1 MKRREPGKVSFVGLG
16 YVGLCT
22 AAVFASK
29 GLNIMGVDIDGE
41 KISKLTKGEVPF
53 YEPQLDRV
61 LKSAIKRRKIGF
73 TTDIAKVAETG
84 TTFITV
90 GTPSGQDGSI
100 DLTYVKKA
108 TEDIG
113 SVISAGDSYHLV
125 VVKSTVVPG
134 TATGLVRPLLEAS
147 SGRACGDMLGLCSN
161 PEFLAEGSAI
171 KGTLYPDK
179 VVIGA
184 NDEKSGNSLK
194 RLYMSIYVR
203 QKVPM
208 IATNPTT
215 AETIKYASN
224 AFLAT
229 RVSTINTIANIC
241 QRLPLG
247 DVETVARAIGLD
259 PRIGSLYLKA
269 GPGYGGSCFHKD
281 LQALIAFSRG
291 LDYDPVLLT
300 AVEEV
305 NQRQANEIVKLSRK
319 LLGTLEN
326 RRIAVLGLAFKKD
339 TDDVREAAS
348 LRVIEEL
355 VNNSASVS
363 AYDPMAIDNARK
375 VLPRQVELAT
385 DSRSCLKGAECCIL
399 MTEWDEFRQLEPR
412 AFKTLMRT
420 PNIVDARR
428 IRRQGD
434 FQGFNYLAVGLG
446 PLGSNLQLPR
456 FNVH

>member
-1 MKRREPGKVSFVGLG
+1 MKRREPDKVSFVGLG

-29 GLNIMGVDIDGE
+29 GLNIIGVDIDGE

-61 LKSAIKRRKIGF
+61 LKSAIKRKKIGF

-90 GTPSGQDGSI
+90 GTPSRQDGSI

-171 KGTLYPDK
+171 KGTLHPDK

-194 RLYMSIYVR
+194 RLYMSVYVR

-241 QRLPLG
+241 QRLPG
-247 DVETVARAIGLD
+247 DDVEIVAKAIGLD
-259 PRIGSLYLKA
+259 PRIGPLYLKA

-281 LQALIAFSRG
+281 LQALISLSRK
-291 LDYDPVLLT
+291 LDYDPVLLSS
-300 AVEEV
+300 VERV
-305 NQRQANEIVKLSRK
+305 NENQAIEIVKLSRR
-319 LLGTLEN
+319 LLSSLEN
-326 RRIAVLGLAFKKD
+326 RRVAVLGLAFKKD
-339 TDDVREAAS
+339 TDDIREAAS

-355 VNNSASVS
+355 VKNSASVS
-363 AYDPMAIDNARK
+363 AYDPMAMKNASK
-375 VLPRQVELAT
+375 VLSPKVEFAT
-385 DSRSCLKGAECCIL
+385 DALSCLKGADCCIL
-399 MTEWDEFRQLEPR
+399 MTEWDEFRELKPR
-412 AFKTLMRT
+412 EIKTAMRT

-428 IRRQGD
+428 VLDQD
-434 FQGFNYLAVGLG
+434 DLQGFNYLAVGLG
-446 PLGSNLQLPR
+446 AP
-456 FNVH
+456 

>member
-29 GLNIMGVDIDGE
+29 GLNMIGVDIDGE
-41 KISKLTKGEVPF
+41 KISKLTKGEVPY
-53 YEPQLDRV
+53 YEPHLDRV
-61 LKSAIKRRKIGF
+61 LKSVIKRRKIGF

-90 GTPSGQDGSI
+90 GTPSRQDGSI

-241 QRLPLG
+241 QRLPG
-247 DVETVARAIGLD
+247 DDVEIVAKAIGLD
-259 PRIGSLYLKA
+259 PRIGPLYLKA

-281 LQALIAFSRG
+281 LQALISLSRK
-291 LDYDPVLLT
+291 LDYDPVLLSS
-300 AVEEV
+300 VERV
-305 NQRQANEIVKLSRK
+305 NENQAIEIVKLSRR
-319 LLGTLEN
+319 LLSSLEN
-326 RRIAVLGLAFKKD
+326 RRVAVLGLAFKKD
-339 TDDVREAAS
+339 TDDIREAAS

-355 VNNSASVS
+355 VKNSASVS
-363 AYDPMAIDNARK
+363 AYDPMAMKNASK
-375 VLPRQVELAT
+375 VLSPKVEFAT
-385 DSRSCLKGAECCIL
+385 DAMSCLKGADCCIL
-399 MTEWDEFRQLEPR
+399 MTEWDEFRELKPR
-412 AFKTLMRT
+412 EIKTAMRT

-428 IRRQGD
+428 VLDQD
-434 FQGFNYLAVGLG
+434 DLQGFNYLAVGLG
-446 PLGSNLQLPR
+446 AP
-456 FNVH
+456 

>member
-1 MKRREPGKVSFVGLG
+1 MKRREPDKVSFVGLG

-29 GLNIMGVDIDGE
+29 GLNIIGVDIDGE

-53 YEPQLDRV
+53 YEPHLDRI

-90 GTPSGQDGSI
+90 GTPSRQDGSI

-134 TATGLVRPLLEAS
+134 TATGLVRPLLETS

-194 RLYMSIYVR
+194 RLYMSVYVR

-208 IATNPTT
+208 IVTNPTT

-241 QRLPLG
+241 QRLPG
-247 DVETVARAIGLD
+247 DDVEIVAKAIGLD
-259 PRIGSLYLKA
+259 PRIGPLYLKA

-281 LQALIAFSRG
+281 LQALISLSRK
-291 LDYDPVLLT
+291 LDYDPVLLSS
-300 AVEEV
+300 VERV
-305 NQRQANEIVKLSRK
+305 NENQAMEIVKLSRR
-319 LLGTLEN
+319 LLSSLEN
-326 RRIAVLGLAFKKD
+326 RRVAVLGLAFKKD
-339 TDDVREAAS
+339 TDDIREAAS

-355 VNNSASVS
+355 VKNSASVS
-363 AYDPMAIDNARK
+363 AYDPMAMKNASK
-375 VLPRQVELAT
+375 VLSPKVEFAT
-385 DSRSCLKGAECCIL
+385 DAMSCLKGADCCIL
-399 MTEWDEFRQLEPR
+399 MTEWDEFRELKPR
-412 AFKTLMRT
+412 EIKTAMRT

-428 IRRQGD
+428 VLDQD
-434 FQGFNYLAVGLG
+434 DLQGFNYLAVGLG
-446 PLGSNLQLPR
+446 AP
-456 FNVH
+456 